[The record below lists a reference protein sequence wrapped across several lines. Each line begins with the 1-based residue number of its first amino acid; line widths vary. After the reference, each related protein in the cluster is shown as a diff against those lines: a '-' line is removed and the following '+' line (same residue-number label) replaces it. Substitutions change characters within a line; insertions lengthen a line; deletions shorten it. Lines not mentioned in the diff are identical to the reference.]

1 LIDGSKLKP
10 ICIFKGKKLPRGQE
24 IPDGVVVWFQEKGW
38 MNSELMR
45 KYIDVLVEDRVNKG
59 IDKEPALMVY
69 DSFSGHLE
77 ETIKQKFGM
86 NYFSLAVIPGGCT
99 SICQPL
105 DVSINKPFKEYLKM
119 EWNEWMCSGG
129 NGVTA
134 GGYLRHASISDVCKW
149 VKD

>member
-1 LIDGSKLKP
+1 
-10 ICIFKGKKLPRGQE
+10 
-24 IPDGVVVWFQEKGW
+24 
-38 MNSELMR
+38 
-45 KYIDVLVEDRVNKG
+45 
-59 IDKEPALMVY
+59 
-69 DSFSGHLE
+69 
-77 ETIKQKFGM
+77 M

-134 GGYLRHASISDVCKW
+134 GGYLRCASISDVCKW
-149 VKD
+149 VKNAWDNVSSELILHSFEKCKITNSIYEPEDDSVYELLDEVLKEFEENKENTENNMSSDIYYSDNLEITE